1 MPKVSI
7 IVPVYNVE
15 AYLDRCINSL
25 RSQSLEDIEIILVD
39 DGSPDNCPDMCD
51 CYAKKDKRIKV
62 IHKTNAGL
70 GFARNSGLDLVT
82 GEYVAFVDS
91 DDYVSPDM
99 YEILYRTASGNNCDV
114 VYCGFRKEISSGNF
128 LNVREVD
135 EYKEYNGT
143 QIKDLVADFIAA
155 PPYIKKEYIHEMS
168 VWHSVYRADIIKNN
182 NIRFVSERE
191 YVSEDVLFQID
202 FLKFSD
208 RVAFI
213 PDMLY
218 VYCYNTGS
226 LTKTLKLEK
235 FEGMKRFYYLL
246 SEKTVDYDSLH
257 LRASRLFISYVRS
270 FIRKIA
276 ASDLT
281 FSQKKKYLDM
291 IINDNIWNVLKVQY
305 KPLYLPV
312 YNGVMLRLIYNKM
325 GLMLYLYL
333 MVFNMFHR

>member
-1 MPKVSI
+1 
-7 IVPVYNVE
+7 
-15 AYLDRCINSL
+15 
-25 RSQSLEDIEIILVD
+25 
-39 DGSPDNCPDMCD
+39 
-51 CYAKKDKRIKV
+51 
-62 IHKTNAGL
+62 
-70 GFARNSGLDLVT
+70 
-82 GEYVAFVDS
+82 
-91 DDYVSPDM
+91 
-99 YEILYRTASGNNCDV
+99 
-114 VYCGFRKEISSGNF
+114 
-128 LNVREVD
+128 
-135 EYKEYNGT
+135 
-143 QIKDLVADFIAA
+143 
-155 PPYIKKEYIHEMS
+155 MS

-246 SEKTVDYDSLH
+246 SEKTVDYDSSH

-305 KPLYLPV
+305 KPQYLPV